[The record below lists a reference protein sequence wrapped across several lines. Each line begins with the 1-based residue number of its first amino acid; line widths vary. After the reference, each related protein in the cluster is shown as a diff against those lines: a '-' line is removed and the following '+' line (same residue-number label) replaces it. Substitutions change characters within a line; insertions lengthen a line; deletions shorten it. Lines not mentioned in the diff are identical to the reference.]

1 MPNQGGETNDSSARG
16 DPPPSPPAMSTPQYH
31 LVGKRVRVQ
40 LYTREG
46 LMLGAI
52 EGRVADVSP
61 GVTVGQDAA
70 GRDIKKDLVY
80 VVDIEAGR
88 GPDGEEV
95 PYKNSAGTEGEGWFA
110 VQDITVIE
118 GDGPPVFAN

>member
-1 MPNQGGETNDSSARG
+1 
-16 DPPPSPPAMSTPQYH
+16 MSTPQYH

-80 VVDIEAGR
+80 VVDIEPGR

-110 VQDITVIE
+110 IQDITVVE